1 MVDRQCRHGGNGQQF
16 LVEIKDMSINVC
28 VNSAYFSSDNL
39 YVRKCHL
46 KVSVSFFYMNLWTSV
61 NVKKFLLCFT
71 WNSHLQKNSQWCDE
85 CQCVDSAER
94 CIGSPPAPPPL
105 PHPFFFHPPPFFRN
119 MHSPSWHPSRE
130 NTIFYHDTLESGRL
144 KTINIK
150 PWKPITCRNCVSWY
164 I

>member
-16 LVEIKDMSINVC
+16 LVEIRDMSINVC

-71 WNSHLQKNSQWCDE
+71 WNSHLQKTVNDVMNVS
-85 CQCVDSAER
+85 VLIVRKGVS
-94 CIGSPPAPPPL
+94 APPP
-105 PHPFFFHPPPFFRN
+105 PPPPFPILSFFIPLLF
-119 MHSPSWHPSRE
+119 SETCTLPL
-130 NTIFYHDTLESGRL
+130 DTHHG
-144 KTINIK
+144 KIPYFIMIHWNQGD
-150 PWKPITCRNCVSWY
+150 WKQLI
-164 I
+164 

>member
-71 WNSHLQKNSQWCDE
+71 WNSHLQKTVNDVMNVS
-85 CQCVDSAER
+85 VLIVRKGVS
-94 CIGSPPAPPPL
+94 APPP
-105 PHPFFFHPPPFFRN
+105 PPP
-119 MHSPSWHPSRE
+119 SPSFLFSSPSFFQKHALPLL
-130 NTIFYHDTLESGRL
+130 T
-144 KTINIK
+144 
-150 PWKPITCRNCVSWY
+150 PITGKYHISSWY
-164 I
+164 TGIRETENN

>member
-61 NVKKFLLCFT
+61 NVKKFLLCFA
-71 WNSHLQKNSQWCDE
+71 WNSHLQKSQWCDE

-94 CIGSPPAPPPL
+94 CIGSPPAPPFPILSFFIPL
-105 PHPFFFHPPPFFRN
+105 LFSETCTPPL
-119 MHSPSWHPSRE
+119 
-130 NTIFYHDTLESGRL
+130 DTHHRKIPYFIMIHWNQGD
-144 KTINIK
+144 
-150 PWKPITCRNCVSWY
+150 WKQLI
-164 I
+164 